1 MQSPRETALVLAITE
16 LVTNVI
22 RHSSGQICTIHFDE
36 SADVYR
42 VQITDDGSHVEV
54 QSGNGLVGVQ
64 QRMQEL
70 GGSVEVSTTRGWVV
84 ALQLPKLE
92 MPKINGATA

>member
-1 MQSPRETALVLAITE
+1 MLAITE

-42 VQITDDGSHVEV
+42 VQITDDGGHAEV
-54 QSGNGLVGVQ
+54 QSGNGLLGVK
-64 QRMQEL
+64 QRIQEL
-70 GGSVEVSTTRGWVV
+70 GGSVEVSTARGCAV
-84 ALQLPKLE
+84 ALELPKV
-92 MPKINGATA
+92 NGATT